1 MWTTFNTADNKAI
14 ASKFF
19 ELISEGN
26 VEELCTMITPD
37 WKMHIGLSSF
47 EIPSGPEGLRK
58 LFDSFG
64 NIEQQWI
71 IEDVLAEGNKVVVR
85 AINKCNQEN
94 FFGIPSY
101 GRMQTFT
108 ATFIHYIEDGKIKE
122 TWRNAD
128 DLGRVLQLGASI
140 VPVIG

>member
-1 MWTTFNTADNKAI
+1 MTFNTADNKAI

-71 IEDVLAEGNKVVVR
+71 IEDMFSEGNKVVVR
-85 AINKCNQEN
+85 AINNCIQEN
-94 FFGIPSY
+94 FLGIPSY

-140 VPVIG
+140 VPLSE

>member
-1 MWTTFNTADNKAI
+1 MQTTFKTANNKAI

-26 VEELCTMITPD
+26 VEELYTMITPD
-37 WKMHIGLSSF
+37 WKMHIGLGSF
-47 EIPSGPEGLRK
+47 EIPLGPEGLRK
-58 LFDSFG
+58 LFESFG

-71 IEDVLAEGNKVVVR
+71 IEDILADGNKVVVR
-85 AINKCNQEN
+85 AINNCKQEN

-108 ATFIHYIEDGKIKE
+108 ATFIHHIENGRIKE

-128 DLGRVLQLGASI
+128 DLGRILQLGASI
-140 VPVIG
+140 VPANG